1 MELLKKA
8 YEIES
13 SAKAYATDQW
23 GTGAPDVKVLR
34 PEGFC
39 AHPRRVSPPIAPV
52 LLPVCKILSPK
63 VPGCT
68 CSPPVG
74 GVIFQ

>member
-23 GTGAPDVKVLR
+23 GTGASDVKVLR

-52 LLPVCKILSPK
+52 LLPV
-63 VPGCT
+63 
-68 CSPPVG
+68 
-74 GVIFQ
+74 